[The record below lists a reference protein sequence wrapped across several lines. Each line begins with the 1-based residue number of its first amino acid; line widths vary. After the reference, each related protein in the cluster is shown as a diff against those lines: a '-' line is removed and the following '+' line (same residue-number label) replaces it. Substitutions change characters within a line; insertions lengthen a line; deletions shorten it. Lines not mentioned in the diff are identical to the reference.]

1 MKEARHIATGK
12 IVRASEVDYSEYNGI
27 FQCPHCKVALRLRK
41 EYTTSNGKTITAAF
55 IHPPGETELEKKCP
69 YRINMNFIDTKSQVT
84 FPLTFPSSREQC
96 FKLLKKNF
104 LKYLKYYGGIRIT
117 DYLKNQEALE
127 SISIFMN
134 LNNKIIATPK
144 NARYILELQES
155 KKIETILRDQI
166 YHKINSLD
174 PESVDINREITL
186 LESQL
191 SLVKRKS
198 NSVIWGLEFIINE
211 ASNNLIEETLNY
223 IFGRY
228 VQSTTIKFIEL
239 ENEIDNFR
247 IEDELGNLRFGK
259 IKKILG
265 FELSIIKQANNILS
279 NDKLLNKFFTQ
290 MYKNEF
296 SDSNAV
302 IFNEIREIHNVVF
315 NCIIN
320 YLVYFPW
327 QRLLY

>member
-12 IVRASEVDYSEYNGI
+12 IVRASEVDYSEYHGI

-69 YRINMNFIDTKSQVT
+69 YRINMNFIDTNSQVT
-84 FPLTFPSSREQC
+84 FPLTFPTSREQC

-104 LKYLKYYGGIRIT
+104 LKYLKYYDEVRFT
-117 DYLKNQEALE
+117 DYPKDQETLE
-127 SISIFMN
+127 SINIFMN
-134 LNNKIIATPK
+134 INDKIIATPK

-155 KKIETILRDQI
+155 EKVETILREKI
-166 YHKINSLD
+166 YEKIDSLD
-174 PESVDINREITL
+174 PESVDRNREITL

-223 IFGRY
+223 IFGFGKY
-228 VQSTTIKFIEL
+228 VKTDKIEFIEL
-239 ENEIDNFR
+239 ENEIAGKFHNFNSR
-247 IEDELGNLRFGK
+247 EVER
-259 IKKILG
+259 ILG
-265 FELSIIKQANNILS
+265 FELSTIKEANNILS
-279 NDKLLNKFFTQ
+279 HKKLVNEFFIQ

-296 SDSNAV
+296 SGSNAL
-302 IFNEIREIHNVVF
+302 IFNEIKKIHNLVF
-315 NCIIN
+315 EYLIN
-320 YLVYFPW
+320 YLVNFPW